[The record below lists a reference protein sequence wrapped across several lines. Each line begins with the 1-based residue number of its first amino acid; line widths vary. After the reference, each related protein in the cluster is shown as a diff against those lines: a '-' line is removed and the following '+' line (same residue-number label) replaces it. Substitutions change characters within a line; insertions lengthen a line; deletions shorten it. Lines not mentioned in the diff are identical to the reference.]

1 MKALELLRLL
11 LMALPLVL
19 FILGSTDTF
28 NVFNISEY
36 TTGDY
41 TISNANKE
49 DISSDT
55 RTLIYLEVLDNAEK
69 YNSYLLGQTPGR
81 GTETTLFA
89 DIQNIT
95 GKAERSAYEVA
106 TLNIFAWTGIL
117 GLIFYFAIF
126 YFASWLAV
134 NKSNNSFCKII
145 GIFIAFRWVYSWAE
159 DVNIFNENYFSIWIM
174 IGICYSVSFRK
185 MNNNDIRK
193 WTRDILNNTSKNK

>member
-126 YFASWLAV
+126 YFA
-134 NKSNNSFCKII
+134 
-145 GIFIAFRWVYSWAE
+145 E